1 MSDEL
6 SRRSFIRN
14 SSATAVTVGLAGLAG
29 CTSSLPFIGGD
40 GADLSDWVFTPS
52 FDDVLDNDDA
62 EVEDLVTTD
71 RSFVSIVP
79 EAVYENE
86 DDLETHRFV
95 SIGSNIR
102 GRSGAAA
109 VDTDWALHQNVEWE
123 YELSTSGPGTAD
135 VSAEI
140 VAGEFDTGTVA
151 DNLEKWAEDQYGN
164 DEDEEVLESAGS
176 EPGFELYEVEEFA
189 FGVSEDLL
197 IQSRGDYPVDPVA
210 VVEEAIAAHE
220 NETNLWTDDDHGGEL
235 LAEYDEGDYVFGE
248 LHRPETVEAKLERD
262 YDEEQRDNLDD
273 EDREEIEE
281 NYEEQIEDWESGLVG
296 TTRSRSLDGDTIE
309 LHQVFLY
316 ETEGDTD
323 SDALLEHVEA
333 NRDYNENWDTLEDY
347 SISEEGRALILT
359 GDVRARAE
367 SFSDSDR

>member
-140 VAGEFDTGTVA
+140 VAGEFDTGTVV

-164 DEDEEVLESAGS
+164 DKDDEEVLESAGS
-176 EPGFELYEVEEFA
+176 QPGFELYEVEGSA
-189 FGVSEDLL
+189 FGVSEEHL
-197 IQSRGDYPVDPVA
+197 IQVEANHPVDPVA
-210 VVEEAIAAHE
+210 VVEAAIDAHE
-220 NETNLWTDDDHGGEL
+220 NETGRWTEDDDGGEL
-235 LAEYDEGDYVFGE
+235 LAEFDWGDFGVGA
-248 LHRPETVEAKLERD
+248 LQRPETVETEL
-262 YDEEQRDNLDD
+262 
-273 EDREEIEE
+273 EDRYDDPDEATEEERE
-281 NYEEQIEDWESGLVG
+281 AIEDDIDDWEYGLVG
-296 TTRSRSLDGDTIE
+296 NGSSWTLDGDTSD
-309 LHQVFLY
+309 LHQLFLY
-316 ETEGDTD
+316 ESESDVD

-333 NRDYNENWDTLEDY
+333 NRDYDESWDTLEDY

-359 GDVRARAE
+359 GEVQTQ
-367 SFSDSDR
+367 SIL